1 MYDIQRIITDI
12 SGLLQ
17 FADTFHF
24 LTPQIGVGSGVEAK
38 EHVELIPLIKFTL
51 LFLAGVG
58 IVFGL
63 GLALTAQKCSVRMDP
78 KVEKVMD
85 VLAHAY

>member
-1 MYDIQRIITDI
+1 MFELHNVITD
-12 SGLLQ
+12 
-17 FADTFHF
+17 T
-24 LTPQIGVGSGVEAK
+24 IGVLQITDVYYLIAPHVGVGGGVEAK

-63 GLALTAQKCSVRMDP
+63 GLALTAQKFSVRIDP